1 MKFEK
6 IHVINKISE
15 FISGWLWFNLWRGI
29 TVDHRVF
36 YFYIFFCIFSLHML
50 FTASYSLSS
59 SRDWI
64 EFREPTLINFFS
76 SNKWN
81 CLSTNANQLKL
92 IDLFSQRKKTS
103 RKCLL
108 EYFHSQTAH
117 TRNVRGK
124 MRNVLKV
131 WKIRREMNV
140 ECDWWWKFI

>member
-1 MKFEK
+1 MNDKKWRMKFEK

-92 IDLFSQRKKTS
+92 IDLFSQRKKNITQMS
-103 RKCLL
+103 ARIFSFADSTHAQRSWKDEKCF
-108 EYFHSQTAH
+108 ESVK
-117 TRNVRGK
+117 N
-124 MRNVLKV
+124 
-131 WKIRREMNV
+131 
-140 ECDWWWKFI
+140 